1 MDLGGFAIN
10 WFDLG
15 VVGLLAL
22 GMYRGRSRGM
32 SEELLDVVKW
42 LVIVVVGGMIYRPVG
57 RFAAGYVHL
66 PVAVSYVAVYILLI
80 ITVRTVF
87 GAIRRAAGE
96 KLVGSD
102 VFGNSEYYLGMMA
115 GGLRFACYLI
125 VGMALLNAKHI
136 SSEERAAM
144 ARMQQENFGDISLP
158 TLGSIQQTVF
168 AGSASGQ
175 FAKRYLAGQLIVP
188 DASDPGARRGDTIGR
203 QRERAISEIL
213 GEKK

>member
-1 MDLGGFAIN
+1 M
-10 WFDLG
+10 
-15 VVGLLAL
+15 
-22 GMYRGRSRGM
+22 
-32 SEELLDVVKW
+32 
-42 LVIVVVGGMIYRPVG
+42 
-57 RFAAGYVHL
+57 
-66 PVAVSYVAVYILLI
+66 
-80 ITVRTVF
+80 VF
-87 GAIRRAAGE
+87 GWIKRAAGE

-125 VGMALLNAKHI
+125 VGMALLNAKNVTT
-136 SSEERAAM
+136 EQRVAM

-158 TLGSIQQTVF
+158 TIGSIQQTVF

-175 FAKRYLAGQLIVP
+175 FAKRFLAGQLIVP
-188 DASDPGARRGDTIGR
+188 DAADPGARPMDTLGR